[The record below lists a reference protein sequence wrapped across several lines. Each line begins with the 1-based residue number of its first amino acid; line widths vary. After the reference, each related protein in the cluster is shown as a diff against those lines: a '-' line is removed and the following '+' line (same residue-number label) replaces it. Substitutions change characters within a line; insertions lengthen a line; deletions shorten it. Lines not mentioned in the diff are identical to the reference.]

1 MLRALGREEVE
12 SVVADFG
19 QVEVRCEFCS
29 RAYRFDAVDCAGL
42 YTGPGHAGSGPAGVH

>member
-12 SVVADFG
+12 SVLQEFG

-29 RAYRFDAVDCAGL
+29 RAYRFDAVDCAALFAGEPHRGSSAL
-42 YTGPGHAGSGPAGVH
+42 GPH